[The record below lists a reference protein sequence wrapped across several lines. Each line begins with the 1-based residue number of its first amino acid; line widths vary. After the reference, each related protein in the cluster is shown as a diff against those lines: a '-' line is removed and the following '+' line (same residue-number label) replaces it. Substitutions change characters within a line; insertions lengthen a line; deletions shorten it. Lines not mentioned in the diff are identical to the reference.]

1 MKRNRYEL
9 QMFDIDSITATD
21 ADALIPVEESKS
33 IIQGVVEQSAFLKL
47 GRRLPNMSRAKTKM
61 PVLDMLPTAYWVG
74 ADATNPKK
82 KTTKLAWKNK
92 YIVAAELA
100 VIIPIPEDVLSD
112 SEYDIWGE
120 ARPRLI
126 GAFHEKIDAA
136 GFFGVDKPT
145 EWRDGIVPSA
155 VAAGN
160 VTTLSGDLY
169 QAIMG
174 EAGVIAKVEEDGYF
188 VTGHAA
194 DISMRA
200 KLRGLVDGVKQPLFK
215 SDMQSGT
222 NYTLDGSPITF
233 PRNGVWNP
241 SEALMISG
249 DFSQMVYSVR
259 QDITFKIFDTGV
271 VQDPSTGEIVYN
283 LLQDDMVAL
292 RAVMRLGWEV
302 PNPINQMRR
311 NEAQRFPFAVLKA
324 GSTSGGGTTGGETT
338 GGETTGGDPTP

>member
-1 MKRNRYEL
+1 MKKNYDL
-9 QMFDIDSITATD
+9 QIFDIDSIKASD
-21 ADALIPVEESKS
+21 AEALIPVEESKA
-33 IIQGVVEQSAFLKL
+33 IIQGVAEQSAFLRL
-47 GRRLPNMSRAKTKM
+47 GRRLPNMARGKVKM
-61 PVLDMLPTAYWVG
+61 PVLDMLPTAYWV
-74 ADATNPKK
+74 ASNATNPKK
-82 KTTKLAWKNK
+82 KTTMMAWKNK

-100 VIIPIPEDVLSD
+100 VIIPIPEEVLAD
-112 SEYDIWGE
+112 SEYDIWAE

-126 GAFHEKIDAA
+126 SAFHEKIDAA
-136 GFFGVDKPT
+136 GFFGEDKPS

-169 QAIMG
+169 QSIMG
-174 EAGVIAKVEEDGYF
+174 EDGVIAKVEEDGFF

-200 KLRGLVDGVKQPLFK
+200 KLRGLVDQTKQPIFK

-222 NYTLDGSPITF
+222 NYSLDGSPITF
-233 PRNGVWNP
+233 PRNGVWDP

-249 DFSQMVYSVR
+249 DFSQMVYAIR
-259 QDITFKIFDTGV
+259 QDITFKLFDTGV
-271 VQDPSTGEIVYN
+271 IQDPSSKEIVYN

-302 PNPINQMRR
+302 PNPINMMQRD
-311 NEAQRFPFAVLKA
+311 ETKRFPFAVLKA
-324 GSTSGGGTTGGETT
+324 GGGSTPDNT
-338 GGETTGGDPTP
+338 DPDPVTP